1 MSLKRIG
8 AVVLAGAT
16 LSLLVGATTIGKTL
30 IINEIAWAGTAA
42 SSTDEWIELA
52 NVSDRPIDLSG
63 WTLVFADTVI
73 HLGELA
79 GATRQIRQTIVE
91 PGGFLVLERTDD
103 ATISDIEADLIYVEN
118 LNNSGTVLRLIDAN
132 GIEVDTANASS
143 EGWAAG
149 TASGDEVPY
158 STMERV
164 DPTGADVPENWRS
177 NDGVIC
183 CGSDAHGERLHGT
196 PGAKNS
202 ATVIEETVPVVI
214 LISPAKDA
222 DERAQGSIIWS
233 AIDPDGPHE
242 QLRIDIYL
250 SSDGGNTWE
259 PMVEGLANS
268 GAYTWDPATLP
279 DDTSYQ
285 LKVTATDPDGRFG
298 EALSPVFSTANGP

>member
-1 MSLKRIG
+1 MLLKRIG

-16 LSLLVGATTIGKTL
+16 LFLLVGATAIGKTL
-30 IINEIAWAGTAA
+30 VINEIAWAGTAA
-42 SSTDEWIELA
+42 SSTDEWIELT
-52 NVSDRPIDLSG
+52 NVSDGPIDLSG
-63 WTLVFADTVI
+63 FTLVFADTVI
-73 HLGELA
+73 HLGECA
-79 GATRQIRQTIVE
+79 GATRQIRQTTVE
-91 PGGFLVLERTDD
+91 PGGFLLLERTDD
-103 ATISDIEADLIYVEN
+103 ATISDIEADLIYVGN

-149 TASGDEVPY
+149 TASGAEVPY
-158 STMERV
+158 TTMERV

-177 NDGVIC
+177 HDGAIC

-196 PGAKNS
+196 PAAKNS

-279 DDTSYQ
+279 DGTSYQ

-298 EALSPVFSTANGP
+298 EAVSPVFSTASGP